1 MACHSPVGGGGRF
14 KNVVDEPA
22 KILTKHSSVFIDLI
36 KHSAYSTSTSTVYT
50 HRVSVTY
57 LNISPLQLT

>member
-1 MACHSPVGGGGRF
+1 MAYHSPVGGGGRF
-14 KNVVDEPA
+14 KNLVDEPA
-22 KILTKHSSVFIDLI
+22 IILTKHSSVFIALI
-36 KHSAYSTSTSTVYT
+36 KHSAYSTSTVYI